1 MVPTFVNGVRM
12 KTISGKIQ
20 NICVFCGTG
29 VGKDPA
35 MLAGATQL
43 GEDLARAKIGLVY
56 GGGDLGMMGEVA
68 RSAIAGGGK
77 VTAIIP
83 QFLEQ
88 YVRPVEGI
96 TDYIVTET
104 MHERKQ
110 KMFDLSDGFV
120 ALPGGVGT
128 AEEVIEQI
136 TWGQLKQHHKPII
149 LANIHGYWQHLLDQ
163 IGHMRNEGFIHPD
176 FELNFQAVDEAAQ
189 ILPTIVNILS
199 EHPDYLNENI
209 HLDDL

>member
-1 MVPTFVNGVRM
+1 MVEMDV
-12 KTISGKIQ
+12 KIK

-35 MLAGATQL
+35 MMAAATTL
-43 GEDLARAKIGLVY
+43 GQDLATAKIGLVY
-56 GGGDLGMMGEVA
+56 GGGDLGLMGEVA
-68 RSAIAGGGK
+68 RSTIEHGSH

-88 YVRPVEGI
+88 YVKPVEGVQ
-96 TDYIVTET
+96 DYIVTKT
-104 MHERKQ
+104 MHARKQ
-110 KMFDLSDGFV
+110 KMFELSDGFV

-149 LANIHGYWQHLLDQ
+149 IANINKYWQHLLDQ
-163 IGHMRNEGFIHPD
+163 IDHMRAEGFISPK
-176 FELNFQAVDEAAQ
+176 FELNFQAVNEARQ
-189 ILPTIVNILS
+189 ILPAIVDILAQ
-199 EHPDYLNENI
+199 HPDYLNEDI

>member
-1 MVPTFVNGVRM
+1 MTDKKN
-12 KTISGKIQ
+12 TAKIN

-29 VGKDPA
+29 NGKDPA
-35 MLAGATQL
+35 LKASATRL
-43 GEDLARAKIGLVY
+43 GEDLAQAGIGLVY
-56 GGGDLGMMGEVA
+56 GGGDLGLMGEVA
-68 RSAIAGGGK
+68 QSAIAHGGH

-88 YVRPVEGI
+88 YVKPVQGVQ
-96 TDYIVTET
+96 DYIVTKT

-136 TWGQLKQHHKPII
+136 TWGQLKQSHKPVI
-149 LANIHGYWQHLLDQ
+149 LANINGYWQHLLDQ
-163 IGHMRNEGFIHPD
+163 IQHMRSEDFIHPD
-176 FELNFQAVDEAAQ
+176 FELNFRAVAQAGD
-189 ILPTIVNILS
+189 ILPTIQGILS
-199 EHPDYLNENI
+199 AHPDYLDEDI

>member
-1 MVPTFVNGVRM
+1 MAYSVSAP
-12 KTISGKIQ
+12 KIK

-29 VGKDPA
+29 VGKDLA
-35 MLAGATQL
+35 MMAAATQL
-43 GEDLARAKIGLVY
+43 GQDLGQAKIGLVY
-56 GGGDLGMMGEVA
+56 GGGDLGLMGEVA
-68 RSAIAGGGK
+68 RSTIAHGGH

-88 YVRPVEGI
+88 YVKPVAGVQ
-96 TDYIVTET
+96 DYIVTET

-110 KMFDLSDGFV
+110 KMFELSDGFV

-149 LANIHGYWQHLLDQ
+149 IANINGYWRFLLRQ
-163 IGHMRNEGFIHPD
+163 IDHMRAEGFISPK
-176 FELNFQAVDEAAQ
+176 FELNFRAVDSAEE
-189 ILPTIVNILS
+189 ILPRIIETLS
-199 EHPDYLNENI
+199 RHPDYLEEKSD
-209 HLDDL
+209 LDEL